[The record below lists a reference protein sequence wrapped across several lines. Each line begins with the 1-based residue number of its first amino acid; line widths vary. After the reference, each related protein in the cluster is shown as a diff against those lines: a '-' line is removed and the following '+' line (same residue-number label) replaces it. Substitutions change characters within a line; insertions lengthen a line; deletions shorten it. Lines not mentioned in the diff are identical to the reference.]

1 MPGGRLQ
8 PQLLSAKV
16 LKGRKQSRAASEI
29 QGEEKCLPLQGP
41 DQKKVLETPQQR
53 PFPGRSCG
61 PLLLSASLLLLTL
74 LSSLLTLLA
83 LSPREEGMKGWCLE
97 INISKSISEG
107 CCLELPDQHVR
118 EPQHRVGPGR
128 IWRVWPPAAFVPALS
143 SLIFLLRHIKEKHH
157 GQTWPARLS
166 QRSNRAPSALLRK
179 R

>member
-53 PFPGRSCG
+53 PFRGRSCG

-107 CCLELPDQHVR
+107 CCLELPDRPACAGAPAQS
-118 EPQHRVGPGR
+118 GPGADLACVAPR
-128 IWRVWPPAAFVPALS
+128 SFCACSVISHFSSAA
-143 SLIFLLRHIKEKHH
+143 H
-157 GQTWPARLS
+157 
-166 QRSNRAPSALLRK
+166 
-179 R
+179 